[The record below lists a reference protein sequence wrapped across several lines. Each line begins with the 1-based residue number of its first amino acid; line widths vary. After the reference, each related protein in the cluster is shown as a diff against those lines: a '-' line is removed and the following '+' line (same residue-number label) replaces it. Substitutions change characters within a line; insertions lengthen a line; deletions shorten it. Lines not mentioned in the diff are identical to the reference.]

1 MGLFQRRSETG
12 SSTPL
17 YTLSAQKTLIVVG
30 LGNVGKQYNRTRH
43 NIGFECINAFAHHNN
58 FPDWIE
64 KKDLKCFLTKQLL
77 GDTTVILIKPSTYMN
92 LSGEAV
98 QAVQHYYKLAPGAI
112 MVVHDDVDVSFG
124 AIRTKFGGGDAGH
137 NGLKSVI
144 QYSGNDFYRIRIGI
158 ANDKMAAIPLEN
170 FVLMAFSSDEQ
181 NKLPLIYK
189 QVNSIIKE
197 FIENSTIAPRTI
209 QIQQNT

>member
-12 SSTPL
+12 SSAPL
-17 YTLSAQKTLIVVG
+17 YTLSAQKTLLIVG

-43 NIGFECINAFAHHNN
+43 NIGFECIDAFAHQNN

-64 KKDLKCFLTKQLL
+64 KKDLKCFLTKQLIS
-77 GDTTVILIKPSTYMN
+77 DTTVILIKPSTYMN

-98 QAVQHYYKLAPGAI
+98 QAVQHYYKLPASAI

-137 NGLKSVI
+137 NGIKSII
-144 QYSGNDFYRIRIGI
+144 QYSGNDFYRTRIGI
-158 ANDKMAAIPLEN
+158 ANEKMTAIPLEN
-170 FVLMAFSSDEQ
+170 FVLMAFASEE
-181 NKLPLIYK
+181 KERITLIHK
-189 QVNSIIKE
+189 QVNSIIKD
-197 FIENSTIAPRTI
+197 FIENSAIKPSTI

>member
-12 SSTPL
+12 TSTPL
-17 YTLSAQKTLIVVG
+17 YTLSAQKNILIVG

-43 NIGFECINAFAHHNN
+43 NVGFECIDAFAHHNN
-58 FPDWIE
+58 FPSWIE
-64 KKDLKCFLTKQLL
+64 KKDLKCYLTKQLL

-98 QAVQHYYKLAPGAI
+98 QAVQHYYKLAASAI
-112 MVVHDDVDVSFG
+112 MVVHDDVDVTFG

-137 NGLKSVI
+137 NGLKSII

-158 ANDKMAAIPLEN
+158 ANEKMSNIPLEN
-170 FVLMAFSSDEQ
+170 FVLMAFSGEEQ
-181 NKLPLIYK
+181 EKMPLIYK
-189 QVNSIIKE
+189 QANSILKQ
-197 FIENSTIAPRTI
+197 FIENGTIEPSTI
-209 QIQQNT
+209 QVQ